1 MVTGSRKYMA
11 RFYMARFCVW
21 LARYSGAASL
31 AMVGT
36 LGVASVAVAD
46 TAQAIRNDS
55 AAALQHLYATE
66 PSTKELGDKAVA
78 VLVFPKI
85 YKAGLIVG
93 GEHGQG
99 ALFKGK
105 EAVAYYDISAMS
117 LGLQAGAQTFGYALF
132 FMNQKSLAYLNQS
145 DGWALGSGPSLVLW
159 DKSTASSIST
169 TTLSQDVFAV
179 PFGAQGL
186 MAGMGLEGSKIS
198 AIKP

>member
-1 MVTGSRKYMA
+1 MTNSKYPKSFRNRLSR
-11 RFYMARFCVW
+11 C
-21 LARYSGAASL
+21 LAAALL
-31 AMVGT
+31 AAVSAAGLPGT
-36 LGVASVAVAD
+36 AWA
-46 TAQAIRNDS
+46 DS
-55 AAALQHLYATE
+55 AQQIRQDSAKALQHLYAVE

-105 EAVAYYDISAMS
+105 EPIAYYDISAMS

-132 FMNQKSLAYLNQS
+132 FMNQKSLNYLDQS

-159 DKSTASSIST
+159 DKSTASSLST
-169 TTLSQDVFAV
+169 TTLTQDVFAV

-198 AIKP
+198 SIKP

>member
-1 MVTGSRKYMA
+1 MANPNYLKRFRSRLSRGLATGLLTLVSVTGMPGMA
-11 RFYMARFCVW
+11 WA
-21 LARYSGAASL
+21 
-31 AMVGT
+31 
-36 LGVASVAVAD
+36 
-46 TAQAIRNDS
+46 DS
-55 AAALQHLYATE
+55 AQQIRQDSAKALQHLYAVE

-105 EAVAYYDISAMS
+105 EPIAYYDISAMS

-132 FMNQKSLAYLNQS
+132 FMNQKSLNYLDQS

-159 DKSTASSIST
+159 DKSTASSLST
-169 TTLSQDVFAV
+169 TTLTQDVFAV

-198 AIKP
+198 NIKP

>member
-1 MVTGSRKYMA
+1 MACHRYLKYFGRQWA
-11 RFYMARFCVW
+11 LCLRAGLLLLACV
-21 LARYSGAASL
+21 LGPSSAAF
-31 AMVGT
+31 
-36 LGVASVAVAD
+36 AD
-46 TAQAIRNDS
+46 SALAIRNDS
-55 AAALQHLYATE
+55 ANALQHLYAVE

-85 YKAGLIVG
+85 YKAGFLVG

-105 EAVAYYDISAMS
+105 EPARYYAISAVS

-132 FMNQKSLAYLNQS
+132 FMNQKSLNYLEQS
-145 DGWALGSGPSLVLW
+145 DGWALGSGPSLVAW
-159 DKSTASSIST
+159 DKSIASSLST

-186 MAGMGLEGSKIS
+186 MAGMGLEGSKITN
-198 AIKP
+198 ITP

>member
-1 MVTGSRKYMA
+1 MFMASRKHVD
-11 RFYMARFCVW
+11 CVRSRLSLYLQSALLVFACA
-21 LARYSGAASL
+21 LAPTGAAL
-31 AMVGT
+31 ADSA
-36 LGVASVAVAD
+36 L
-46 TAQAIRNDS
+46 AIRNDS
-55 AAALQHLYATE
+55 ASALQHLYAAE

-85 YKAGLIVG
+85 YKAGFVVG

-99 ALFKGK
+99 TLFKGK
-105 EAVAYYDISAMS
+105 EPIGYYEISAMS

-132 FMNQKSLAYLNQS
+132 FMNQKSLNYLEKS
-145 DGWALGSGPSLVLW
+145 DGWALGSGPSLVAW
-159 DKSTASSIST
+159 DKSVASSLST

-198 AIKP
+198 SITP